1 MCDEDNLDRLD
12 SGEYEASVA
21 DSAELEA
28 SAVESGALRIP
39 FRAIDLVTSEHSF
52 HRFTR
57 QSSTACAA
65 EGSTEQDGAEPS
77 FGDAPTQGLAKHSEL
92 GPLIPCRLSL

>member
-77 FGDAPTQGLAKHSEL
+77 FGDAPTTRFGKAQRAGAL
-92 GPLIPCRLSL
+92 